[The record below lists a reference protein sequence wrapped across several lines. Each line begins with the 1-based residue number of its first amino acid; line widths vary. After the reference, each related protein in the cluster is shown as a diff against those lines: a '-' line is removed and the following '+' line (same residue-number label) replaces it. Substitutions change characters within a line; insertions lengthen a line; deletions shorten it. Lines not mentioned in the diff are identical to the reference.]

1 MKDPL
6 LLIIIIII
14 IIIYYYILF
23 QQYFDGVIEYT
34 LLVIYVDCDVCVR
47 LIT

>member
-6 LLIIIIII
+6 LLII

-23 QQYFDGVIEYT
+23 QQYFDGVIEYA
-34 LLVIYVDCDVCVR
+34 LMVIYVDCDICVR
-47 LIT
+47 LIS